1 MPYLKR
7 ANGDPSGQC
16 IEMKGDEVILGR
28 LPECDVVLDFQG
40 VSRRHA
46 RIYRTD
52 AHYYLADL
60 KSLNRTK
67 VNDAIVEPGQD
78 HLLRQG
84 DRINIC
90 DVEFVY
96 YTKLPKQPSPESD
109 PGVLVTDED
118 DRGTL

>member
-16 IEMKGDEVILGR
+16 IEMKGEETVLGR

-46 RIYRTD
+46 RIYRTNSQ
-52 AHYYLADL
+52 YYLADL

-67 VNDAIVEPGQD
+67 VNDAYIEPGQD
-78 HLLRQG
+78 HLLHPG

-96 YTKLPKQPSPESD
+96 YAKLPKRSGSESD
-109 PGVLVTDED
+109 PVVLVTDED
-118 DRGTL
+118 D